1 MNTDDRHIKDHK
13 VILAVAPNGSRRSK
27 ADHAEIPLTREDILG
42 EAAAWRDAGASV
54 LHLHIRDREG
64 RHSLDADIYKDVFGA
79 LRNLLGDSMVLQMT
93 SEAGGIFSR
102 EQQMAAVRAVRP
114 ESVSLALRELA
125 PEEAHKDEFAAFL
138 EWAYAENIVPQI
150 ILYDRDDLDR
160 LVGWVDDATLDGSR
174 LSVLYVLG
182 RYSTGQ
188 RSNPVDL
195 LGFLGTESLPF
206 RDWMICAFGPSE
218 SQCAALAA
226 LLGGHVRVGFEN
238 NIYLPDGA
246 VAPNNAALLHET
258 ASMLKTLRL
267 DLATADDV
275 RALWRIG

>member
-1 MNTDDRHIKDHK
+1 MNTEDGHIKEHE
-13 VILAVAPNGSRRSK
+13 VILAVAPNGSRRTK
-27 ADHAEIPLTREDILG
+27 ADHAEIPLTREDILS

-64 RHSLDADIYKDVFGA
+64 RHSLDPDIYKDVFRA
-79 LRNLLGDSMVLQMT
+79 LRDQLGERLVLQMT
-93 SEAGGIFSR
+93 TESGGVFGR
-102 EQQMAAVRAVRP
+102 EQQMETVRAVRP
-114 ESVSLALRELA
+114 EAVSLALRELA
-125 PEEAHKDEFAAFL
+125 PEDDHKGEFAAFL
-138 EWAYAENIVPQI
+138 DWAYAENIAPQI
-150 ILYDRDDLDR
+150 ILYDRNDLDR
-160 LVGWVDDATLDGSR
+160 LIGWVADSTLDGSR

-182 RYSTGQ
+182 RYTTGQ

-195 LGFLGTESLPF
+195 LSFLGTESLPF

-238 NIYLPDGA
+238 NIYMPDGA

-258 ASMLKTLRL
+258 ASMLKSLRL
-267 DLATADDV
+267 DIATADDV